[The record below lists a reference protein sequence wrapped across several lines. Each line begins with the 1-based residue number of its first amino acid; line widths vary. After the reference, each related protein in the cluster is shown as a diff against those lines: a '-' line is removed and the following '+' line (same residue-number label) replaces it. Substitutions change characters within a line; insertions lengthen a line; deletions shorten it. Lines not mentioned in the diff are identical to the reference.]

1 MQLPIEEWI
10 ESLRI
15 GIGLVPPAL
24 IAMVLLGGPTAGWL
38 LYRYVVQPR
47 TARMRAFA
55 RATLWVC
62 PNCRSVNDLRLRRC
76 YRCDAQPADEDLE
89 LIDAHPSGPRRLTP
103 VGPGAGLDL
112 GGPRPM
118 PRPRPVSSLE
128 LPSAGWETNASAW
141 VAEADEE
148 WEEDLEE
155 DRAALP
161 DIAAMTEVVE
171 AQGRRRALRP
181 PTSIPVGPGRPA
193 VERPRRVAVVGR
205 SGDTDDDPPAA

>member
-1 MQLPIEEWI
+1 VPIGEWF
-10 ESLRI
+10 ESLRV

-24 IAMVLLGGPTAGWL
+24 IAIILLAGPTAGWL

-47 TARMRAFA
+47 AARSRGYDGA
-55 RATLWVC
+55 RFWVC
-62 PNCRSVNDLRLRRC
+62 PSCRSVNDFRLQRC

-89 LIDAHPSGPRRLTP
+89 VIDAQPSGPRRLTP
-103 VGPGAGLDL
+103 VGPGLDL

-128 LPSAGWETNASAW
+128 MPSAGWETNTSAW
-141 VAEADEE
+141 VTEPDDEE
-148 WEEDLEE
+148 EWDEEFEE

-161 DIAAMTEVVE
+161 DIAAMTEVIE
-171 AQGRRRALRP
+171 APGRRRVARP

-193 VERPRRVAVVGR
+193 IARPRRVAVAGQ
-205 SGDTDDDPPAA
+205 TAEPDDDPPAA